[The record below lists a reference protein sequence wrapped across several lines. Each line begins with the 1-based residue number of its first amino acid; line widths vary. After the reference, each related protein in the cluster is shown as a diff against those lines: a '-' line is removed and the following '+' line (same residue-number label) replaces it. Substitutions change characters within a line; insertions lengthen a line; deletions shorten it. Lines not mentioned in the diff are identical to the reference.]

1 MVVQEAPNIRRAL
14 NFPDEPSKVTCG
26 DFIESLL
33 ALAAKDEYN
42 WRTFAGISIQDGAT
56 FWGDYV
62 YHIWRCLRVREWHNN
77 THGAQQY
84 KIDKLLPP
92 AAHTGS
98 PLARNVWV

>member
-33 ALAAKDEYN
+33 ALAANDEYN
-42 WRTFAGISIQDGAT
+42 WRTFAGISIQDGAR